1 MKKQISLSIQGD
13 GSIITQHKISLEQK
27 KKLQSI
33 ATLMSQANQTPISI
47 ERVLENNLNRL
58 TEFGFTNDNWFD
70 CDSVCSYSGPS
81 LESQLVI
88 KELGEDSNKTD
99 QQYDLSNKKL
109 INKTHEFEDDT
120 AYANVD
126 DILSFV
132 SMDRGEWKSTVFE
145 IDKEQVFDIK
155 LFSFKYMTV
164 VFPDGLTRELITDW
178 YYNGFCLNNIY
189 DDFGEITNIGVLMK
203 LHQGM
208 N

>member
-1 MKKQISLSIQGD
+1 
-13 GSIITQHKISLEQK
+13 
-27 KKLQSI
+27 
-33 ATLMSQANQTPISI
+33 
-47 ERVLENNLNRL
+47 
-58 TEFGFTNDNWFD
+58 
-70 CDSVCSYSGPS
+70 VCSYSGPS

-109 INKTHEFEDDT
+109 INKTHDFEDDT

-132 SMDRGEWKSTVFE
+132 SMDRGEWKSTVLE

-155 LFSFKYMTV
+155 LFSLKYMTI

-203 LHQGM
+203 FHESK
-208 N
+208 

>member
-81 LESQLVI
+81 LES
-88 KELGEDSNKTD
+88 
-99 QQYDLSNKKL
+99 KL
-109 INKTHEFEDDT
+109 AVSYTHLRAHET
-120 AYANVD
+120 
-126 DILSFV
+126 
-132 SMDRGEWKSTVFE
+132 
-145 IDKEQVFDIK
+145 
-155 LFSFKYMTV
+155 
-164 VFPDGLTRELITDW
+164 
-178 YYNGFCLNNIY
+178 
-189 DDFGEITNIGVLMK
+189 
-203 LHQGM
+203 
-208 N
+208 